1 VTEGWLTTA
10 HAALT
15 RRINDTIDNYDNAKL
30 TLDDAKLF
38 VRNILKSALDQVYT
52 QGYNDGLENAE
63 LDGDYED
70 DEEIELVDDDEE
82 GDEDDA

>member
-1 VTEGWLTTA
+1 MTEGWFDTA

-15 RRINDTIDNYDNAKL
+15 RRICDTIGDYDNAKL

-38 VRNILKSALDQVYT
+38 IRSILLDAMHQVYT
-52 QGYNDGLENAE
+52 QGLNDAE

-70 DEEIELVDDDEE
+70 DEEIEYLDEGDDD
-82 GDEDDA
+82 DDA

>member
-1 VTEGWLTTA
+1 VTEGWLATA

-38 VRNILKSALDQVYT
+38 VRSILKSALDQVYT
-52 QGYNDGLENAE
+52 QGYNDGLENDE
-63 LDGDYED
+63 YED

>member
-1 VTEGWLTTA
+1 MTEGWLATA

-38 VRNILKSALDQVYT
+38 VRSILKSALDQVYT
-52 QGYNDGLENAE
+52 QGYNDGLENDE
-63 LDGDYED
+63 YED